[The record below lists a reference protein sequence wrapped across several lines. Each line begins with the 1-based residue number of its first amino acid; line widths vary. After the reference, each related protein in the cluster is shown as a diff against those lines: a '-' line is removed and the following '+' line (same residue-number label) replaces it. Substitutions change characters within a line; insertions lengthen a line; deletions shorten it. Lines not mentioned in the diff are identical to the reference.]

1 MISPFNLAI
10 SPFNLVISPSNS
22 RILCKA
28 LVSSIVSA
36 AACRA
41 ASLSAFAAATA
52 PSSSRTLCRAASL
65 SLIALSL
72 AVFAAATACWVASLS
87 AVTAAT
93 AFFLFSFVLFIAL
106 FNASFSGVPLFT
118 SLPPSN
124 LLNKSEIMLRTS
136 SSGPPGTGCTATGL
150 LAGTSG
156 CVTPFLLEI
165 SLATASSLFCLILF
179 AVSSIAVCCS

>member
-28 LVSSIVSA
+28 LVSSVVSA
-36 AACRA
+36 VACRA
-41 ASLSAFAAATA
+41 ASLSAVAAATA
-52 PSSSRTLCRAASL
+52 SL
-65 SLIALSL
+65 
-72 AVFAAATACWVASLS
+72 
-87 AVTAAT
+87 
-93 AFFLFSFVLFIAL
+93 LFSFVLLIAL

-156 CVTPFLLEI
+156 CGTPFLLEI

>member
-28 LVSSIVSA
+28 LVSSVVSA

-41 ASLSAFAAATA
+41 ASLSAFAAAT
-52 PSSSRTLCRAASL
+52 
-65 SLIALSL
+65 
-72 AVFAAATACWVASLS
+72 VCWVASLS
-87 AVTAAT
+87 AATAAT

-118 SLPPSN
+118 SLPSN
-124 LLNKSEIMLRTS
+124 LLNKSEIMLLTS
-136 SSGPPGTGCTATGL
+136 NSDPPGIACTATGL
-150 LAGTSG
+150 LAGTSACG
-156 CVTPFLLEI
+156 APFLLEI

>member
-28 LVSSIVSA
+28 LVSSVVSA

-87 AVTAAT
+87 AVTAVT

-118 SLPPSN
+118 SLPSN
-124 LLNKSEIMLRTS
+124 LLNKSEIMLLTS
-136 SSGPPGTGCTATGL
+136 NSDPPGIACTATGL
-150 LAGTSG
+150 LAGTSACG
-156 CVTPFLLEI
+156 APFLLEI